1 MIQDVLSNVLL
12 KISTV
17 GEEFTVA
24 LKFFLRHCKTI
35 TLIKFIHKANE
46 P

>member
-17 GEEFTVA
+17 AEEFTVA
-24 LKFFLRHCKTI
+24 LKIFFASLQNHNSDQ
-35 TLIKFIHKANE
+35 IHS
-46 P
+46 